1 MGPYIWFTR
10 LIPQIGHPKIPSQQG
25 RNRLVST
32 TSWAVS
38 VQCCLLPVVTS
49 GKIKWMYLGTK
60 YMNPGGK
67 IKNWQFQER
76 SHIPPFTGSSEN
88 HHRLKSAKRWE
99 GIWQRG
105 STSRTWSYDR
115 EWEQVL
121 FLFCWISS
129 GESKLQC
136 HGLKELSDIPH
147 HVGYHHV
154 FKLLACSIWM
164 AGTGTWKSWF
174 LNVSKRKT
182 RPEPS

>member
-60 YMNPGGK
+60 YMNQVVK
-67 IKNWQFQER
+67 SK
-76 SHIPPFTGSSEN
+76 TGSSRNDHISHLSREV
-88 HHRLKSAKRWE
+88 RKIIIDSKVLKDGR

-164 AGTGTWKSWF
+164 GWNWNMKIM
-174 LNVSKRKT
+174 VS
-182 RPEPS
+182 